1 MKVKMIL
8 PALTE
13 ATSPY
18 WRSIKYSLFP
28 PLGLATL
35 AGYLKDDDEVAL
47 EDEHVEP
54 LHLDDTPD
62 LVALEVYVTSAH
74 RAYEIADH
82 YRKRGVPV
90 AMGGLHVT
98 SMPHEAAQHA
108 DHIFLG
114 PGEDS
119 WPRFLS
125 DFRAGRPRKVYRSV
139 RRTLEGMPRIRRD
152 LIKDE
157 LYFVPNSLIV
167 SRGCPHQC
175 DFCYKHSFFRGGKSY
190 YRLSVKAALSEIARL
205 RGRHLFFLDDNLFA
219 DRAFAEALFE
229 GMTGMG
235 RVWQAAGTVAAC
247 LDEPLIKKAAASGL
261 RSLFIG
267 FETLNEANLKD
278 HNKFQNLQRDY
289 GAAIRILHDNGV
301 MINGSFIFGMD
312 SDDPSVF
319 DRTVAWAVENN
330 IETATFHILTPY
342 PGTELYRRLDGQG
355 RILHNRWDLYDTRHV
370 VFRPAK
376 MSPATLL
383 DGYGRAYKNFYAW
396 GSILQGALAQPTA
409 AHRAR
414 HFAYATGWKKCEPVW
429 DFLIRHRQLGR
440 TRGFLEAVL
449 SGKRRPQEAVRS
461 LQPGP
466 AEARLLRPE
475 IQI

>member
-1 MKVKMIL
+1 MRVKMIL

-35 AGYLKDDDEVAL
+35 AGYLRDDDEVTI
-47 EDEHVEP
+47 EDEHVES

-62 LVALEVYVTSAH
+62 LVVLEVYVTSAH
-74 RAYEIADH
+74 RAYEIADR

-90 AMGGLHVT
+90 ALGGLHVT

-108 DHIFLG
+108 DYLFLG

-125 DFRAGRPRKVYRSV
+125 DLRAGHPRKVYRSV
-139 RRTLEGMPRIRRD
+139 HRTLDGMPRIRRE
-152 LIKDE
+152 LIKE
-157 LYFVPNSLIV
+157 GLYFVPNSLIV
-167 SRGCPHQC
+167 SRGCPHRC
-175 DFCYKHSFFRGGKSY
+175 DFCYKHSFFRGGASY
-190 YRLSVKAALSEIARL
+190 YRLTVEAALEEIVRL

-219 DRAFAEALFE
+219 DPVFAGQLFE

-235 RVWQAAGTVAAC
+235 RLWQAAGTVSAC
-247 LDEPLIKKAAASGL
+247 LDERLIQKASRSGL
-261 RSLFIG
+261 KSLFIG

-278 HNKFQNLQRDY
+278 HQKHQNLHRDY
-289 GAAIRILHDNGV
+289 EAAIRILHDNGV

-312 SDDPSVF
+312 DDDPSVF
-319 DRTVAWAVENN
+319 DRTVAWAVKNS

-342 PGTELYRRLDGQG
+342 PGTDLYRRLDQQG

-376 MSPATLL
+376 MTPAALL
-383 DGYGRAYKNFYAW
+383 DGYGRAYRDFYAW
-396 GSILQGALAQPTA
+396 GSILRGAWAQGSFV
-409 AHRAR
+409 RKAR
-414 HFAYATGWKKCEPVW
+414 HLAYAAGWKKCEPVW
-429 DFLIRHRQLGR
+429 DFIIRHRQLGR
-440 TRGFLEAVL
+440 MTSFLEAVL
-449 SGKRRPQEAVRS
+449 SGNLRAREARHG
-461 LQPGP
+461 LQPDP
-466 AEARLLRPE
+466 AQKLASA
-475 IQI
+475 